1 MYVDTDVEILKT
13 SRYLFEFKDSTA
25 KCGPKQKIE
34 HTLSF

>member
-13 SRYLFEFKDSTA
+13 SRYLFEFKDSAA
-25 KCGPKQKIE
+25 KCGPKEMIE